1 MRNSSP
7 AIASLNAPLGE
18 SGSALVTQIHNS
30 VIVDLSIMLPYGELA
45 RLYRGIETA
54 LPEVSN
60 RVVQF
65 VSAYAGEGSSTIA
78 FEMAVIA
85 AQMMGKR
92 VLFIDTGM
100 SQVETS
106 YNFQETITVPL
117 DTLLLNG
124 RPPYEA
130 IAQAAGTEL
139 YLTRLRQRGS
149 NEFPSASLSA
159 MEKVLENLKPLFDLI
174 VIDSQG
180 VLKDAFGIAFAKLAD
195 ASILVVEAERTRA
208 PVAAESKRMLEAA
221 GGRVIGAVLSKR
233 RFYIPRFIYRL
244 FYPNAL

>member
-1 MRNSSP
+1 MQVR
-7 AIASLNAPLGE
+7 
-18 SGSALVTQIHNS
+18 NS
-30 VIVDLSIMLPYGELA
+30 VIVDLSIALPYGELA

-54 LPEVSN
+54 LPDNPN
-60 RVVQF
+60 RVIQF
-65 VSAYAGEGSSTIA
+65 ASAYAGEGSGAIA
-78 FEMAVIA
+78 FETAVIA

-100 SQVETS
+100 SQVDVS
-106 YNFQETITVPL
+106 YDFRETIAMPL

-139 YLTRLRQRGS
+139 YLTRLRQRGD
-149 NEFPSASLSA
+149 NEFPTASLSA
-159 MEKVLENLKPLFDLI
+159 MEKVLESLRPLFDLV

-180 VLKDAFGIAFAKLAD
+180 VMNDAFGIAFAKLAD

-208 PVAAESKRMLEAA
+208 PVAAECKRMLEAA
-221 GGRVIGAVLSKR
+221 GGRVIGSALSRR
-233 RFYIPRFIYRL
+233 RFYIPKFIYRL
-244 FYPNAL
+244 FYPSAL